1 LDITLNKKDNTNASI
16 KIILNEA
23 DYQPNVEQKI
33 KEYRKNANIKG
44 FRPGKVPASYI
55 KKLYGKSI
63 LVEEINSMLSK
74 SLTDYI
80 KENDLK
86 ILGEPIPNQEDA
98 AKIDWDN
105 QKDFEFEYTLGLVDE
120 FDIKLDDKFKV
131 EKYVIEVTEK
141 VMKETMD
148 NLTKQHGDTESVE
161 ESKAEDTLE
170 GKLSTADGEVQEKV
184 VLPIEDA
191 EKKAQKQF
199 VGVKKGDEIKFDI
212 EKTFKS
218 AEAKS
223 RLLGQNETDAEA
235 ASGEYILTVSDIK
248 RTKPAEINQE
258 LFDKVFGK
266 DAVKTREEFDKK
278 VKETIAENYD
288 RETEN
293 LLNRDLV
300 DSLVEKTKFE
310 LPDEFLKNWL
320 LLSNE
325 GKITQEQI
333 DKEYDLYTKD
343 LRFNLIKNKIAE
355 ANQEDIKVEHTD
367 VMDYT
372 KKMIAEQFGAYGMAD
387 QLGENMDSFAQNYLQ
402 GENGEN
408 YRKVYE
414 EMLNK
419 RVLDFI
425 KDKITIKEKKV
436 DLDGFKKAVD
446 KN

>member
-1 LDITLNKKDNTNASI
+1 MDITLNKKDNTNASI

-55 KKLYGKSI
+55 KKLYGKSV
-63 LVEEINSMLSK
+63 LVEEINSLLSK

-131 EKYVIEVTEK
+131 EKYVIEVTDK

-148 NLTKQHGDTESVE
+148 NLTMQHGETESVE
-161 ESKAEDTLE
+161 ESKAEDSLE

-199 VGVKKGDEIKFDI
+199 VGVKKGDEVKFDI
-212 EKTFKS
+212 AKTFKS

-266 DAVKTREEFDKK
+266 DAVKTREEFDQK

-355 ANQEDIKVEHTD
+355 ANQENIKVEHTD

>member
-44 FRPGKVPASYI
+44 FRPGKVPTNYI

-86 ILGEPIPNQEDA
+86 ILGEPLPNQEDA

-105 QKDFEFEYTLGLVDE
+105 QKEFEFEYTLGLVDE
-120 FDIKLDDKFKV
+120 FNIPLDDKFKV
-131 EKYVIEVTEK
+131 EKHTIEVTDK
-141 VMKETMD
+141 VMKETLD

-161 ESKAEDTLE
+161 ESKDEDTLE

-199 VGVKKGDEIKFDI
+199 VGVKKGDEVKFDI

-223 RLLGQNETDAEA
+223 RLLGQNETDADA
-235 ASGEYILTVSDIK
+235 ASGEYILTVADIK
-248 RTKPAEINQE
+248 RTVPAEINQD

-300 DSLVEKTKFE
+300 DKLVEKTKFE

-343 LRFNLIKNKIAE
+343 LRWNLIKNKTAE
-355 ANQEDIKVEHTD
+355 ANQEDIKVEHAD

-372 KKMIAEQFGAYGMAD
+372 KNMIAEQFGAYGMSD
-387 QLGENMDSFAQNYLQ
+387 QLGENMDSFAQNYLE
-402 GENGEN
+402 GEKGEN

-414 EMLNK
+414 ELLNK

-425 KDKITIKEKKV
+425 KGKISIKDKKV

>member
-1 LDITLNKKDNTNASI
+1 MDITLNKKDNTNASI

>member
-1 LDITLNKKDNTNASI
+1 MDITLNKKDNTNASI

-55 KKLYGKSI
+55 KKLYGKSV
-63 LVEEINSMLSK
+63 LVEEINSLLSK

-80 KENDLK
+80 KENNLK
-86 ILGEPIPNQEDA
+86 ILGEPLPNQEDA

-105 QKDFEFEYTLGLVDE
+105 QKDFEFEYTLGLVEE
-120 FDIKLDDKFKV
+120 FEIPLNDKFKV
-131 EKYVIEVTEK
+131 EKHTIEVTDK

-199 VGVKKGDEIKFDI
+199 VGAKKGDEIKFDI

-223 RLLGQNETDAEA
+223 RLLGQNETDADA

-248 RTKPAEINQE
+248 RTKPAAINQE
-258 LFDKVFGK
+258 LFDKVLGK

-278 VKETIAENYD
+278 IKETIAEN
-288 RETEN
+288 
-293 LLNRDLV
+293 
-300 DSLVEKTKFE
+300 
-310 LPDEFLKNWL
+310 
-320 LLSNE
+320 
-325 GKITQEQI
+325 
-333 DKEYDLYTKD
+333 
-343 LRFNLIKNKIAE
+343 
-355 ANQEDIKVEHTD
+355 
-367 VMDYT
+367 
-372 KKMIAEQFGAYGMAD
+372 
-387 QLGENMDSFAQNYLQ
+387 
-402 GENGEN
+402 
-408 YRKVYE
+408 
-414 EMLNK
+414 
-419 RVLDFI
+419 
-425 KDKITIKEKKV
+425 
-436 DLDGFKKAVD
+436 
-446 KN
+446 

>member
-1 LDITLNKKDNTNASI
+1 MDITLNKKDNTNASI

-55 KKLYGKSI
+55 KKLYGKSV
-63 LVEEINSMLSK
+63 LVEEINSLLSK

-120 FDIKLDDKFKV
+120 FDIKLDDKFKI
-131 EKYVIEVTEK
+131 EKYTIEVTDK
-141 VMKETMD
+141 VMKETLD
-148 NLTKQHGDTESVE
+148 NLTKQHGETESVE

-191 EKKAQKQF
+191 EKKVQKQF
-199 VGVKKGDEIKFDI
+199 VGVKKGDEVKFDI

-258 LFDKVFGK
+258 LFDKVFGEG
-266 DAVKTREEFDKK
+266 AVKTREEFDQK
-278 VKETIAENYD
+278 VKETISENYD

-355 ANQEDIKVEHTD
+355 ANQDSIKVENTD

>member
-1 LDITLNKKDNTNASI
+1 MDITLNKKDNTNASI

-55 KKLYGKSI
+55 KKLYGKSV
-63 LVEEINSMLSK
+63 LVEEINSLLSK

-131 EKYVIEVTEK
+131 EKYVIEVTDK

-148 NLTKQHGDTESVE
+148 NLTKQHGETESVK

-170 GKLSTADGEVQEKV
+170 GKLSTADGDIQEKV

-191 EKKAQKQF
+191 EKKEQKQF
-199 VGVKKGDEIKFDI
+199 MGLKKGDEVKFDI
-212 EKTFKS
+212 AKTFKS

-278 VKETIAENYD
+278 VKETIAENYN

-325 GKITQEQI
+325 GKVTQEQI

-355 ANQEDIKVEHTD
+355 ANQDDIKVEHTD

>member
-1 LDITLNKKDNTNASI
+1 MDITLNKKDNTNASI

-55 KKLYGKSI
+55 KKLYGKSV
-63 LVEEINSMLSK
+63 LVEEINSLLSK

-131 EKYVIEVTEK
+131 EKYTIEVTDK

-161 ESKAEDTLE
+161 ESKAEDSLE
-170 GKLSTADGEVQEKV
+170 GKLSTVDGEVQEKV
-184 VLPIEDA
+184 ILPIEDA

-199 VGVKKGDEIKFDI
+199 VGVKKGVEVKFDI

-223 RLLGQNETDAEA
+223 RLLGQNETDANA

-248 RTKPAEINQE
+248 RTKPAEINQD

-266 DAVKTREEFDKK
+266 DTVKTREEFDQK

-293 LLNRDLV
+293 LLNRDLL
-300 DSLVEKTKFE
+300 DKLVEKTKFE

-325 GKITQEQI
+325 GKVTQEQI
-333 DKEYDLYTKD
+333 EKEYDLYTKD
-343 LRFNLIKNKIAE
+343 LRWNLIKNKVAE
-355 ANQEDIKVEHTD
+355 ANQDDIKVEHTD
-367 VMDYT
+367 VMEYT
-372 KKMIAEQFGAYGMAD
+372 KNMIAEQFGQYGMSD

-425 KDKITIKEKKV
+425 KDKISIKDKKV

>member
-55 KKLYGKSI
+55 KKLYGKSV
-63 LVEEINSMLSK
+63 LVEEINSLLSK

-131 EKYVIEVTEK
+131 EKYVIEVTDK

-148 NLTKQHGDTESVE
+148 NLTKQHGETESVE
-161 ESKAEDTLE
+161 ESKAEDSLE

-199 VGVKKGDEIKFDI
+199 VGVKKGDEVKFDI
-212 EKTFKS
+212 AKTFKS

-266 DAVKTREEFDKK
+266 DAVKTREEFDQK

-355 ANQEDIKVEHTD
+355 ANQENIKVEHTD

>member
-1 LDITLNKKDNTNASI
+1 MDITLNKKDNTNASI

-55 KKLYGKSI
+55 KKLYGKSV
-63 LVEEINSMLSK
+63 LVEEINSLLSK

-131 EKYVIEVTEK
+131 EKYVIEVTDK

-148 NLTKQHGDTESVE
+148 NLTKQHGETESVE
-161 ESKAEDTLE
+161 ESKAEDSLE

-199 VGVKKGDEIKFDI
+199 VGVKKGDEVKFDI
-212 EKTFKS
+212 AKTFKS

-266 DAVKTREEFDKK
+266 DAVKTREEFDQK

-355 ANQEDIKVEHTD
+355 ANQENIKVEHTD

>member
-55 KKLYGKSI
+55 KKLYGKSV
-63 LVEEINSMLSK
+63 LVEEINSLLSK

-131 EKYVIEVTEK
+131 EKYTIEVTDK

-161 ESKAEDTLE
+161 ESKAEDSLE
-170 GKLSTADGEVQEKV
+170 GKLSTVDGEVQEKV
-184 VLPIEDA
+184 ILPIEDA

-199 VGVKKGDEIKFDI
+199 VGVKKGVEVKFDI

-223 RLLGQNETDAEA
+223 RLLGQNETDANA

-248 RTKPAEINQE
+248 RTKPAEINQD

-266 DAVKTREEFDKK
+266 DTVKTREEFDQK

-293 LLNRDLV
+293 LLNRDLL

-343 LRFNLIKNKIAE
+343 LRWNLIKNKVAE
-355 ANQEDIKVEHTD
+355 ANQDSIKVDNTD

-425 KDKITIKEKKV
+425 KDKISIKEKKV

>member
-44 FRPGKVPASYI
+44 FRPGKVPTSYI

-105 QKDFEFEYTLGLVDE
+105 QKEFEFEYTLGLVDE
-120 FDIKLDDKFKV
+120 FDIKLDEKFKV
-131 EKYVIEVTEK
+131 EKHKIEVTDK

-161 ESKAEDTLE
+161 ESKAEDSLE

-199 VGVKKGDEIKFDI
+199 IGVKKGDEIKFDI

-218 AEAKS
+218 PEAKS
-223 RLLGQNETDAEA
+223 RLLGQNETDANA

-248 RTKPAEINQE
+248 RTKPAEINQD

-266 DAVKTREEFDKK
+266 DAVKTREEFDQK

-325 GKITQEQI
+325 GKVTKEQI

-343 LRFNLIKNKIAE
+343 LRWNLIKNKVAD
-355 ANQEDIKVEHTD
+355 ANKDSIKVEND
-367 VMDYT
+367 DIMSYT
-372 KKMIAEQFGAYGMAD
+372 KGMIAEQFGAYGMAD
-387 QLGENMDSFAQNYLQ
+387 QLGDNMDSFAQNYLQ

-414 EMLNK
+414 ELLNK

-425 KDKITIKEKKV
+425 KDKISIKEKKV

>member
-1 LDITLNKKDNTNASI
+1 MDITLNKKDNTNASI

-55 KKLYGKSI
+55 KKLYGKSV
-63 LVEEINSMLSK
+63 LVEEINSLLSK

-80 KENDLK
+80 KENDLR

-120 FDIKLDDKFKV
+120 FKIPLDDKFKV
-131 EKYVIEVTEK
+131 EKHSIEVTDK

-161 ESKAEDTLE
+161 ESKSEDTLE

-199 VGVKKGDEIKFDI
+199 VGVKKGDEVKFDI

-235 ASGEYILTVSDIK
+235 ASGEYILSVSDIK

-266 DAVKTREEFDKK
+266 DAVKTREEFEKK

-300 DSLVEKTKFE
+300 DSLVDKTKFD

-325 GKITQEQI
+325 GKVTQEQI

-343 LRFNLIKNKIAE
+343 LRWNLIKNKIAD
-355 ANQEDIKVEHTD
+355 ANQDDIKVEHTD

>member
-131 EKYVIEVTEK
+131 EKYVIEVTDK

-191 EKKAQKQF
+191 EKKAQNQF

>member
-44 FRPGKVPASYI
+44 FRPGKVPTSYI
-55 KKLYGKSI
+55 KKLYGKSV
-63 LVEEINSMLSK
+63 LVEQINSLLSK

-80 KENDLK
+80 KDNNLK
-86 ILGEPIPNQEDA
+86 ILGEPLPNQEDA

-105 QKDFEFEYTLGLVDE
+105 QKDFEFEYTLGLVEE
-120 FDIKLDDKFKV
+120 FEIPLNDKFKV
-131 EKYVIEVTEK
+131 EKHTIEVTDK
-141 VMKETMD
+141 VMKETLD
-148 NLTKQHGDTESVE
+148 NLTKQHGDTESVD
-161 ESKAEDTLE
+161 ESKSEDTLE

-199 VGVKKGDEIKFDI
+199 VGAKKGDEIKFDI

-218 AEAKS
+218 ADAKS
-223 RLLGQNETDAEA
+223 RLLGQNETDADA
-235 ASGEYILTVSDIK
+235 ASGEYILSVSDIK
-248 RTKPAEINQE
+248 RTKPAEINQD

-266 DAVKTREEFDKK
+266 DAVKTREEFDQKI
-278 VKETIAENYD
+278 KETISENYD

-300 DSLVEKTKFE
+300 DKLVEKTKFD

-343 LRFNLIKNKIAE
+343 LRWNLIKNKIAE
-355 ANQEDIKVEHTD
+355 ANQDDIKVEHTD

-425 KDKITIKEKKV
+425 KEKISIKEKKV

-446 KN
+446 AN

>member
-1 LDITLNKKDNTNASI
+1 MDITLNKKDNTNASI

-55 KKLYGKSI
+55 KKLYGKSV
-63 LVEEINSMLSK
+63 LVEEINSLLSK

-98 AKIDWDN
+98 AKIDWDT

-131 EKYVIEVTEK
+131 EKHVIEVTDK

-161 ESKAEDTLE
+161 ESKTEDTLE

-191 EKKAQKQF
+191 EKKEQKQF
-199 VGVKKGDEIKFDI
+199 IGAKKGDEIKFDI

-235 ASGEYILTVSDIK
+235 ATGEYILTVSDIK
-248 RTKPAEINQE
+248 RTKPAEINQD

-293 LLNRDLV
+293 LLSRDLV

-325 GKITQEQI
+325 GKITKEQI

-343 LRFNLIKNKIAE
+343 LRWNLIKNKVAE

-402 GENGEN
+402 GEKGEN

-425 KDKITIKEKKV
+425 KDKISIKEKKV

>member
-55 KKLYGKSI
+55 KKLYGKSV
-63 LVEEINSMLSK
+63 LVEEINSLLSK

-131 EKYVIEVTEK
+131 EKYVIEVTDK

-148 NLTKQHGDTESVE
+148 NLTMQHGETESVE
-161 ESKAEDTLE
+161 ESKAEDSLE

-199 VGVKKGDEIKFDI
+199 VGVKKGDEVKFDI
-212 EKTFKS
+212 AKTFKS

-266 DAVKTREEFDKK
+266 DAVKTREEFDQK

-355 ANQEDIKVEHTD
+355 ANQENIKVEHTD

>member
-55 KKLYGKSI
+55 KKLYGKSV
-63 LVEEINSMLSK
+63 LVEEINSLLSK

-105 QKDFEFEYTLGLVDE
+105 QKEFEFEYTLGLVDQ
-120 FDIKLDDKFKV
+120 FDIKVDDKFKI
-131 EKYVIEVTEK
+131 EKYTIEVTDK

-148 NLTKQHGDTESVE
+148 NLTKQHGETESVE

-199 VGVKKGDEIKFDI
+199 IGVKKGDEVKFDI

-223 RLLGQNETDAEA
+223 RLLGQNETDASA
-235 ASGEYILTVSDIK
+235 ASGDYILTVSDVK

-266 DAVKTREEFDKK
+266 DAVKTKEEFDKK
-278 VKETIAENYD
+278 IKETIAENYD

-293 LLNRDLV
+293 LINRDLV
-300 DSLVEKTKFE
+300 DKLVENHKFE

-320 LLSNE
+320 LLSND
-325 GKITQEQI
+325 GKVTQEQI

-343 LRFNLIKNKIAE
+343 LRWNLIKNKIAE
-355 ANQEDIKVEHTD
+355 ENQESIKVEHKD

-372 KKMIAEQFGAYGMAD
+372 KNMIAEQFGSYGMAD

-419 RVLDFI
+419 RVLDFV
-425 KDKITIKEKKV
+425 KDKISIKEKKV

>member
-1 LDITLNKKDNTNASI
+1 MDITLNKKDNTNASI

-33 KEYRKNANIKG
+33 KEYRKKANIKG
-44 FRPGKVPASYI
+44 FRPGKVPTSYV

-86 ILGEPIPNQEDA
+86 ILGEPLPNQEDA

-105 QKDFEFEYTLGLVDE
+105 QKDFEFEYTLGLVEE
-120 FDIKLDDKFKV
+120 FDIPLNDKFKV
-131 EKYVIEVTEK
+131 EKHTIEVTDK

-148 NLTKQHGDTESVE
+148 NLTKQHGDTESVD
-161 ESKAEDTLE
+161 ESKAEDSLE

-223 RLLGQNETDAEA
+223 RLLGQNETDAQA

-248 RTKPAEINQE
+248 RTKPAEVNQE

-278 VKETIAENYD
+278 IKETIAENYD

-300 DSLVEKTKFE
+300 DNLVEKTKFD
-310 LPDEFLKNWL
+310 LPDDFLKNWL

-343 LRFNLIKNKIAE
+343 LRWNLIKNKIAD
-355 ANQEDIKVEHTD
+355 ANQDDIKVEHAD

-425 KDKITIKEKKV
+425 KEKISIKDKKV

-446 KN
+446 AN

>member
-55 KKLYGKSI
+55 KKLYGKSV
-63 LVEEINSMLSK
+63 LVEEINSLLSK

-80 KENDLK
+80 KENNLK
-86 ILGEPIPNQEDA
+86 ILGEPLPNQEDA

-105 QKDFEFEYTLGLVDE
+105 QKDFEFEYTLGLVEE
-120 FDIKLDDKFKV
+120 FEIPLNDKFKV
-131 EKYVIEVTEK
+131 EKHTIEVTDK

-199 VGVKKGDEIKFDI
+199 VGAKKGDEIKFDI

-223 RLLGQNETDAEA
+223 RLLGQNETDADA

-278 VKETIAENYD
+278 IKETIAENYD

-300 DSLVEKTKFE
+300 DKLVEKTKFD

-343 LRFNLIKNKIAE
+343 LRWNLIKNKIAE
-355 ANQEDIKVEHTD
+355 ANQDDIKVEHTD

-419 RVLDFI
+419 KVLDFI
-425 KDKITIKEKKV
+425 KEKVSIKEKKV

-446 KN
+446 AN

>member
-1 LDITLNKKDNTNASI
+1 
-16 KIILNEA
+16 
-23 DYQPNVEQKI
+23 
-33 KEYRKNANIKG
+33 
-44 FRPGKVPASYI
+44 
-55 KKLYGKSI
+55 
-63 LVEEINSMLSK
+63 LVEEF
-74 SLTDYI
+74 
-80 KENDLK
+80 DL
-86 ILGEPIPNQEDA
+86 
-98 AKIDWDN
+98 
-105 QKDFEFEYTLGLVDE
+105 
-120 FDIKLDDKFKV
+120 KLDDKFKI
-131 EKYVIEVTEK
+131 EKNTIEVTDK

-148 NLTKQHGDTESVE
+148 NLTKQHGDTESVD
-161 ESKAEDTLE
+161 ESKAEDSLE

-199 VGVKKGDEIKFDI
+199 TGIKKGDEVKFDI
-212 EKTFKS
+212 DKTFKS

-223 RLLGQNETDAEA
+223 RLLGQNETDAAA
-235 ASGEYILTVSDIK
+235 ASGEYILSVSDIK
-248 RTKPAEINQE
+248 RTKPAEINQN

-266 DAVKTREEFDKK
+266 ETVKTREEFDQK

-300 DSLVEKTKFE
+300 DTLVEKTKFD

-343 LRFNLIKNKIAE
+343 LRWNLIKNKIAE
-355 ANQEDIKVEHTD
+355 TNKDNIKVEHAD
-367 VMDYT
+367 IMDYT

-408 YRKVYE
+408 YRKVHE

-419 RVLDFI
+419 KVLDFV
-425 KDKITIKEKKV
+425 KDKISIKEKKV

>member
-1 LDITLNKKDNTNASI
+1 MDITLNKKDNTNASI

-55 KKLYGKSI
+55 KKLYGKSV
-63 LVEEINSMLSK
+63 LVEEINSLLSK

-105 QKDFEFEYTLGLVDE
+105 QKDFEFEYTLGLVEE

-131 EKYVIEVTEK
+131 EKYVIEVTDK
-141 VMKETMD
+141 VMKETLD

-199 VGVKKGDEIKFDI
+199 VGIKKGDEIKFDI

-218 AEAKS
+218 SEAKS
-223 RLLGQNETDAEA
+223 RLLGQHDTGAKA

-300 DSLVEKTKFE
+300 DSLVEKTKFD

-355 ANQEDIKVEHTD
+355 ANQDSIKVEHTD

>member
-1 LDITLNKKDNTNASI
+1 MDITLSKKDSTNASI

-33 KEYRKNANIKG
+33 NDYRKKANIKG
-44 FRPGKVPASYI
+44 FRPGKVPVSYI

-63 LVEEINSMLSK
+63 LVEEINSLLSK
-74 SLTDYI
+74 SLMDYI
-80 KENDLK
+80 KSNDLK
-86 ILGEPIPNQEDA
+86 ILGEPLPNQEQA
-98 AKIDWDN
+98 AKIDWDT
-105 QKDFEFEYTLGLVDE
+105 QKVFEFDYDLGMVNE
-120 FDIKLDDKFKV
+120 FELKLDDKIKV
-131 EKYVIEVTEK
+131 EKYPIEVTDK

-148 NLTKQHGDTESVE
+148 NLLKQYGEAESVA

-170 GKLSTADGEVQEKV
+170 GKLSTADGEVQEKII
-184 VLPIEDA
+184 LPIEDA

-199 VGVKKGDEIKFDI
+199 IGLKKGADVKFDLH
-212 EKTFKS
+212 KTFPS

-223 RLLGQNETDAEA
+223 RLLGQNETDAAA

-248 RTKPAEINQE
+248 RTKPAEINQD

-266 DAVKTREEFDKK
+266 DAVKTEAAFKTK
-278 VKETIAENYD
+278 IKETISENYD

-293 LLNRDLV
+293 LLSRDITNL
-300 DSLVEKTKFE
+300 LVEKTKIE
-310 LPDEFLKNWL
+310 LPDEFMKRWL

-343 LRFNLIKNKIAE
+343 LRWNLIKNRISEDNK
-355 ANQEDIKVEHTD
+355 EDIKIENQD
-367 VMDYT
+367 VMDHT
-372 KKMIAEQFGAYGMAD
+372 KNMIKEQFGAYGMSD
-387 QLGENMDSFAQNYLQ
+387 QLENNLDSFATNYLQ

-408 YRKVYE
+408 YRKVFE
-414 EMLNK
+414 ELLNNK
-419 RVLDFI
+419 ILDFV
-425 KDKITIKEKKV
+425 KEKISIKEKKV
-436 DLDGFKKAVD
+436 DLDGFKKAVE

>member
-1 LDITLNKKDNTNASI
+1 MDITLNKKDNTNASI

-55 KKLYGKSI
+55 KKLYGKSV
-63 LVEEINSMLSK
+63 LVEEINSLLSK

-80 KENDLK
+80 KNNDLK

-120 FDIKLDDKFKV
+120 FDIELDDKFKV
-131 EKYVIEVTEK
+131 EKYVIEVTDK

-148 NLTKQHGDTESVE
+148 NLTKQHGETESVE

-184 VLPIEDA
+184 ILPIEDA
-191 EKKAQKQF
+191 EKKEQKQF
-199 VGVKKGDEIKFDI
+199 IGLKKGDEVKFDI
-212 EKTFKS
+212 AKTFKS

-266 DAVKTREEFDKK
+266 DAVKTREEFDQK
-278 VKETIAENYD
+278 VKETIAENYN

-355 ANQEDIKVEHTD
+355 ANQDTIKVEHTD

-372 KKMIAEQFGAYGMAD
+372 KNMIAEQFGAYGMAD

>member
-55 KKLYGKSI
+55 KKLYGKSV
-63 LVEEINSMLSK
+63 LVEEINSLLSK

-131 EKYVIEVTEK
+131 EKYTIEVTDK

-161 ESKAEDTLE
+161 ESKAEDSLE
-170 GKLSTADGEVQEKV
+170 GKLSTVDGEVQEKV
-184 VLPIEDA
+184 ILPIEDA

-199 VGVKKGDEIKFDI
+199 VGVKKGVEVKFDI

-223 RLLGQNETDAEA
+223 RLLGQNETDANA

-248 RTKPAEINQE
+248 RTKPAEINQD

-266 DAVKTREEFDKK
+266 DTVKTREEFDQK

-293 LLNRDLV
+293 LLNRDLL
-300 DSLVEKTKFE
+300 DKLVEKTKFE

-325 GKITQEQI
+325 GKVTQEQI
-333 DKEYDLYTKD
+333 EKEYDLYTKD
-343 LRFNLIKNKIAE
+343 LRWNLIKNKVAE
-355 ANQEDIKVEHTD
+355 ANQDDIKVEHTD
-367 VMDYT
+367 VMEYT
-372 KKMIAEQFGAYGMAD
+372 KNMIAEQFGQYGMSD

-425 KDKITIKEKKV
+425 KDKISIKDKKV

>member
-1 LDITLNKKDNTNASI
+1 MDITLNKKDNTNASI

-131 EKYVIEVTEK
+131 EKHVIEVTDK

>member
-55 KKLYGKSI
+55 KKLYGKSV
-63 LVEEINSMLSK
+63 LVEEINSLLSK

-80 KENDLK
+80 KNNDLK

-120 FDIKLDDKFKV
+120 FDIELDDKFKV
-131 EKYVIEVTEK
+131 EKYVIEVTDK

-148 NLTKQHGDTESVE
+148 NLTKQHGETESVE

-184 VLPIEDA
+184 ILPIEDA
-191 EKKAQKQF
+191 EKKEQKQF
-199 VGVKKGDEIKFDI
+199 IGLKKGDEVKFDI
-212 EKTFKS
+212 AKTFKS

-266 DAVKTREEFDKK
+266 DAVKTREEFDQK
-278 VKETIAENYD
+278 VKETIAENYN

-355 ANQEDIKVEHTD
+355 ANQDTIKVEHTD

-372 KKMIAEQFGAYGMAD
+372 KNMIAEQFGAYGMAD

>member
-55 KKLYGKSI
+55 KKLYGKSV
-63 LVEEINSMLSK
+63 LVEEINSLLSK

-105 QKDFEFEYTLGLVDE
+105 QKDFEFEYTLGLVEE

-131 EKYVIEVTEK
+131 EKYVIEVTDK
-141 VMKETMD
+141 VMKETLD

-199 VGVKKGDEIKFDI
+199 VGIKKGDEIKFDI

-218 AEAKS
+218 SEAKS

-300 DSLVEKTKFE
+300 DSLVEKTKFD

-355 ANQEDIKVEHTD
+355 ANQDSIKVEHTD

>member
-1 LDITLNKKDNTNASI
+1 MDITLNKKDNTNASI

-55 KKLYGKSI
+55 KKLYGKSV
-63 LVEEINSMLSK
+63 LVEEINSLLSK

-105 QKDFEFEYTLGLVDE
+105 QKDFEFEYTLGLVEE

-131 EKYVIEVTEK
+131 EKYVIEVTDK
-141 VMKETMD
+141 VMKETLD

-199 VGVKKGDEIKFDI
+199 VGIKKGDEIKFDI

-218 AEAKS
+218 SEAKS

-300 DSLVEKTKFE
+300 DSLVEKTKFD

-355 ANQEDIKVEHTD
+355 ANQDSIKVEHTD